1 MFHNLSKQFVN
12 VIALPKKMGG
22 IILSNN
28 IFHVHNSPPQGGRG
42 GTILKVVLY
51 KKRKFLTFLQIG
63 NLCASS
69 EREGWPDQKYTIH
82 SKVVVMV
89 TKLRYPPWLKIRL
102 NFKHDN

>member
-1 MFHNLSKQFVN
+1 MRFNCQKLAKEN
-12 VIALPKKMGG
+12 VPQPVETICKRVCIAEENGG

-28 IFHVHNSPPQGGRG
+28 IFHVHNSPPKGGEG
-42 GTILKVVLY
+42 GLFLRWSYT

-89 TKLRYPPWLKIRL
+89 TKLHYPPW
-102 NFKHDN
+102 